1 MKNIILILTLIVIA
15 FFCNA
20 QKIEYL
26 ELNNKSTNATIAECD
41 SVLNLQ
47 YYQKGD
53 KINLS
58 WDVPGQVGLSHSGE
72 YDNNGVG
79 AGTGLTV
86 GHKFEP
92 EDLIDY
98 VGYSVIKISF
108 VPLRNIGTFT
118 VKVWKETNEVLEIV
132 ASQPITRVIA
142 EQSNTVTLLNP
153 IVIEDSTT
161 YYFGYQAQNNNFPA
175 GVDAGPAIVGKGDLH
190 LNEALGWLS
199 IYEMT
204 GGSINYNFCI
214 KAHIVPGSCDS
225 VPIGFNVLRNDT
237 LLNYTPISAYT
248 DENIYFGQQEYCIEA
263 VYSNCTSEK
272 NCILVDVGYSSVGTQ
287 KSEFS
292 IYPNPTSD
300 YLKISGINTNEIE
313 EVAVYNL
320 LGKKVA
326 SYKKTDLINV
336 SMLPKSTYLLK
347 IRCGKQVYSKLFVVN

>member
-1 MKNIILILTLIVIA
+1 MKNITLILTLIVSA

-20 QKIEYL
+20 QEIEYL
-26 ELNNKSTNATIAECD
+26 QLNNKSTNTTIAECD
-41 SVLNLQ
+41 SVSNLQ

-58 WDVPGQVGLSHSGE
+58 WDVPGQLGLSHS
-72 YDNNGVG
+72 DDSLANAIG
-79 AGTGLTV
+79 AGLNITV
-86 GHKFEP
+86 AHKFEP

-108 VPLRNIGTFT
+108 IPIEERCLYT
-118 VKVWKETNEVLEIV
+118 VKVWKETNGVLEIV
-132 ASQPITRVIA
+132 TSQPAEHFVIR
-142 EQSNTVTLLNP
+142 EYNTATLLNP
-153 IVIEDSTT
+153 VVIEDSTT
-161 YYFGYQAQNNNFPA
+161 YYFGYYSTNCSFPA
-175 GVDAGPAIVGKGDLH
+175 GVDAGPAIVGKGNLV
-190 LNEALGWLS
+190 LNVYGVWESLTNIAPNMNW
-199 IYEMT
+199 
-204 GGSINYNFCI
+204 NFCI
-214 KAHIVPGSCDS
+214 KAHIAPSSGDS
-225 VPIGFNVLRNDT
+225 APTGFNVLRNDT
-237 LLNYTPISAYT
+237 LLKYTPISAYT

-263 VYSNCTSEK
+263 VYNNCTSEK

-326 SYKKTDLINV
+326 SHENTDLINV
-336 SMLPKSTYLLK
+336 STLPKSTYLLK